1 MSLHATVE
9 VLQGVSRSG
18 DAPEPEPVLRGHGK
32 LITLVDFPQALSSWK
47 SRYLTPSSGRPHD
60 DDYIRGLYLASDLTP
75 YIHALCA
82 HLPGML
88 AMCVKEGLSLGWFSA
103 SAQEKK
109 NHLQVH
115 FFFDKTFKGGLR
127 KAEAEKATMEAEGR
141 RILFIRAHAKELKSN
156 GFDFEALIKSPKGT
170 RVFVKN

>member
-18 DAPEPEPVLRGHGK
+18 DTPEPEPALRGHGT

-141 RILFIRAHAKELKSN
+141 RVLFIHTHAKKLKSN
-156 GFDFEALIKSPKGT
+156 GFDIDEIIKTSKPT
-170 RVFVKN
+170 RVYVKK